1 MQSLNRNRSQYRM
14 EVLNSPQDFLF
25 NLKTCSPSEARR
37 MWKESIKKKWKHK
50 CAYCG
55 EKSEELSLDHIV
67 PQAKGGNDHIT
78 NVCCACVKCNR
89 DKAHEQMEAWYFRQ
103 DFFTTARYDAIVAW
117 QKQMTNQ
124 EVTLHR
130 YKPRRNKVL

>member
-1 MQSLNRNRSQYRM
+1 MVQVVLIAPSDPLLEGGLFFMYVLTHNRSPDRTA
-14 EVLNSPQDFLF
+14 VLNSPPATLF

-37 MWKESIKKKWKHK
+37 MWKDSIKEKWKHK

-55 EKSEELSLDHIV
+55 EKSDELSLDHIV

-89 DKAHEQMEAWYFRQ
+89 DKSHS
-103 DFFTTARYDAIVAW
+103 
-117 QKQMTNQ
+117 
-124 EVTLHR
+124 
-130 YKPRRNKVL
+130 